1 MSRLPILTGLEV
13 IKILEKVG
21 FKTVRQKGSH
31 VFLKHLDNRATIIPV
46 HKGKDVDR
54 SLLRKILRDT
64 KISPDEFLK
73 IFSNKKRD

>member
-1 MSRLPILTGLEV
+1 MSKLPILTGVEL

-31 VFLKHLDNRATIIPV
+31 IFLKHQDNRTTIIPV

-54 SLLRKILRDT
+54 ALLRKILRDT
-64 KISPDEFLK
+64 KISPNEFKDILRK
-73 IFSNKKRD
+73 S

>member
-31 VFLKHLDNRATIIPV
+31 VFLKHQDNRTTIIPV
-46 HKGKDVDR
+46 HKGIDVDR
-54 SLLRKILRDT
+54 SILRKILRDT
-64 KISPDEFLK
+64 KISPDKFKDILK
-73 IFSNKKRD
+73 NI

>member
-1 MSRLPILTGLEV
+1 MSRLPILKGVEI

-21 FKTVRQKGSH
+21 FKTIRQKGSH
-31 VFLKHLDNRATIIPV
+31 VFLKHQDNRITIIPV

-64 KISPDEFLK
+64 KISPNEFK
-73 IFSNKKRD
+73 DISKKS